1 MATLKKASLRSIHR
15 HSWVSLLVC
24 WMIWILNA
32 YDREI
37 VLRLGPTISKNFDLS
52 ADQWGTV
59 ATVIMLA
66 LALLDI
72 PGSMWSDR
80 YGGGWKRARFQVPL
94 VLGYTAISFLSGFKA
109 LSGNLATFVALRVG
123 VNLGAGWGEPV
134 GVSNTAEWWPVERR
148 GFALG
153 AHHTGYPIG
162 AMLSGLVASFV
173 IGTFGEENWRYV
185 FFFAFVVALPLMIFW
200 ARYSTP
206 QRITELYVDIAAQGM
221 TAPDSAPPSQVKGHA
236 WRTFVATLRNRNIAL
251 TAGSTLLTQVVYMG
265 VNIALPAYLYNIAGL
280 SLAESAGMSVVFTL
294 TGILGQLV
302 WPSLSDIIGRRITLI
317 ICGLWMAVSVGAF
330 YFASTMTLII
340 VVQLLFGL
348 VANAVWP
355 IYYAVACDST
365 EPSAISTANGI
376 ITTAMFIGGG
386 LAPVLMGS
394 LISMG
399 GGWTSLHGYSVC
411 FLVMAGCALGGALLQ
426 LLCQRATPSPALPEF
441 QNNTDAPSG
450 RAGGAP
456 MSLDKRLVP

>member
-1 MATLKKASLRSIHR
+1 MAIVKKASLRQIHR

-37 VLRLGPTISKNFDLS
+37 VLRLGPTISKHFELS
-52 ADQWGTV
+52 AEQWGTL
-59 ATVIMLA
+59 ATLIMLA

-72 PGSMWSDR
+72 PGSIWSDR
-80 YGGGWKRARFQVPL
+80 HGGGWKRARFQVPL

-109 LSGNLATFVALRVG
+109 LSGNLAAFVALRVG

-173 IGTFGEENWRYV
+173 IGTFGEDNWRYV
-185 FFFAFVVALPLMIFW
+185 FFFAFVVAVPLMLFW

-206 QRITELYVDIAAQGM
+206 QRITQLYLDIAAKGM
-221 TAPDSAPPSQVKGHA
+221 TPPDSTPVTQAKGQA
-236 WRTFVATLRNRNIAL
+236 WRTFVATLGNRNIAL
-251 TAGSTLLTQVVYMG
+251 TAGNTLLTQVVYMG
-265 VNIALPAYLYNIAGL
+265 VNIVLPAYLYNITGL

-294 TGILGQLV
+294 TGILGQLI
-302 WPSLSDIIGRRITLI
+302 WPSLSDIIGRRLTLI
-317 ICGLWMAVSVGAF
+317 ICGLWMAASVAAF
-330 YFASTMTLII
+330 YFASTLALVI
-340 VVQLLFGL
+340 VMQLLFGL

-355 IYYAVACDST
+355 IYYAVACDSA
-365 EPSAISTANGI
+365 EPSATSTANGI

-386 LAPVLMGS
+386 MAPLLMGS
-394 LISMG
+394 LIASG
-399 GGWTSLHGYSVC
+399 GGWTSLPGYILC
-411 FLVMAGCALGGALLQ
+411 FFVMAGCALGGVLLQ
-426 LLCQRATPSPALPEF
+426 LFARHAQPPLAQPEF
-441 QNNTDAPSG
+441 
-450 RAGGAP
+450 
-456 MSLDKRLVP
+456 

>member
-355 IYYAVACDST
+355 IYYAVACDSA

-426 LLCQRATPSPALPEF
+426 LFCQRATPSPALPEF
-441 QNNTDAPSG
+441 HNNTDAPSG

>member
-1 MATLKKASLRSIHR
+1 MQNNKKASLGKIHR
-15 HSWVSLLVC
+15 YSWVSLLVC

-37 VLRLGPTISKNFDLS
+37 VLRLGPTISKHFDLS

-59 ATVIMLA
+59 ATVVMLA
-66 LALLDI
+66 LAVLDI
-72 PGSMWSDR
+72 PGSVWSDR

-94 VLGYTAISFLSGFKA
+94 VLGYTALSFLSGFKF
-109 LSGNLATFVALRVG
+109 LSGHLASFIALRVG

-162 AMLSGLVASFV
+162 AMLSGIVASFV
-173 IGTFGEENWRYV
+173 IATFGEENWRYV

-200 ARYSTP
+200 SRYSTAE
-206 QRITELYVDIAAQGM
+206 RITQLYVDIAAKGM
-221 TAPDSAPPSQVKGHA
+221 TAPDSTPSPNVKGQA
-236 WRTFVATLRNRNIAL
+236 WATFKATIANRNIAL
-251 TAGSTLLTQVVYMG
+251 TAGNTMLTQVVYMG
-265 VNIALPAYLYNIAGL
+265 VNIVLPAYLYNILNL

-294 TGILGQLV
+294 TGIIGQLV

-317 ICGLWMAVSVGAF
+317 ICGLWMAASVGAF
-330 YFASTMTLII
+330 YFANTMLIII

-355 IYYAVACDST
+355 IYYAVASDSAQ
-365 EPSAISTANGI
+365 PSATSTANGI

-386 LAPVLMGS
+386 IAPVLMGS
-394 LISMG
+394 LISAG
-399 GGWTSLHGYSVC
+399 GGWTSLGGYTVC
-411 FLVMAGCALGGALLQ
+411 FFVMVGCALGGAFLQ
-426 LLCQRATPSPALPEF
+426 LFSHRPEV
-441 QNNTDAPSG
+441 
-450 RAGGAP
+450 
-456 MSLDKRLVP
+456 LVVEPQV

>member
-355 IYYAVACDST
+355 IYYAVACDSA
-365 EPSAISTANGI
+365 EPSAVSTANGI

-426 LLCQRATPSPALPEF
+426 LFCQRATPSPALPEF

>member
-1 MATLKKASLRSIHR
+1 MAIVKKASLRQIHR

-37 VLRLGPTISKNFDLS
+37 VLRLGPTISKHFELS
-52 ADQWGTV
+52 AEQWGTL
-59 ATVIMLA
+59 ATLIMLA

-72 PGSMWSDR
+72 PGSIWSDR
-80 YGGGWKRARFQVPL
+80 HGGGWKRARFQVPL

-109 LSGNLATFVALRVG
+109 LSGNLAAFVALRVG

-173 IGTFGEENWRYV
+173 IGTFGEDNWRYV
-185 FFFAFVVALPLMIFW
+185 FFFAFVVAVPLMLFW

-206 QRITELYVDIAAQGM
+206 QRITQLYLDIAAKGM
-221 TAPDSAPPSQVKGHA
+221 TPPDSTPVTQAKGQA
-236 WRTFVATLRNRNIAL
+236 WRTFVATLGNRSIAL
-251 TAGSTLLTQVVYMG
+251 TAGNTLLTQVVYMG
-265 VNIALPAYLYNIAGL
+265 VNIVLPAYLYNITGL

-294 TGILGQLV
+294 TGILGQLI
-302 WPSLSDIIGRRITLI
+302 WPSLSDIIGRRLTLI
-317 ICGLWMAVSVGAF
+317 ICGLWMAASVAAF
-330 YFASTMTLII
+330 YFASTLALVI
-340 VVQLLFGL
+340 VMQLLFGL

-355 IYYAVACDST
+355 IYYAVACDSA
-365 EPSAISTANGI
+365 EPSATSTANGI

-386 LAPVLMGS
+386 MAPLLMGS
-394 LISMG
+394 LIASG
-399 GGWTSLHGYSVC
+399 GGWTSLPGYSLC
-411 FLVMAGCALGGALLQ
+411 FFVMAGCALGGVLLQ
-426 LLCQRATPSPALPEF
+426 LFARHAQPPLAQPEF
-441 QNNTDAPSG
+441 
-450 RAGGAP
+450 
-456 MSLDKRLVP
+456 

>member
-1 MATLKKASLRSIHR
+1 MAIVKKASLRQIHR

-37 VLRLGPTISKNFDLS
+37 VLRLGPTISKHFELS
-52 ADQWGTV
+52 AEQWGTL
-59 ATVIMLA
+59 ATLIMLA

-72 PGSMWSDR
+72 PGSIWSDR
-80 YGGGWKRARFQVPL
+80 HGGGWKRARFQVPL

-109 LSGNLATFVALRVG
+109 LSGNLAAFVALRVG

-173 IGTFGEENWRYV
+173 IGTFGEDNWRYV
-185 FFFAFVVALPLMIFW
+185 FFFAFVVAVPLMLFW

-206 QRITELYVDIAAQGM
+206 QRITQLYLDIAAKGM
-221 TAPDSAPPSQVKGHA
+221 TPPDSTPVTQAKGQA
-236 WRTFVATLRNRNIAL
+236 WRTFVATLGNRNIAL
-251 TAGSTLLTQVVYMG
+251 TAGNTLLTQVVYMG
-265 VNIALPAYLYNIAGL
+265 VNIVLPAYLYNITGL

-294 TGILGQLV
+294 TGILGQLI
-302 WPSLSDIIGRRITLI
+302 WPALSDIIGRRLTLI
-317 ICGLWMAVSVGAF
+317 ICGLWMAASVAAF
-330 YFASTMTLII
+330 YFASTLALVI
-340 VVQLLFGL
+340 VMQLLFGL

-355 IYYAVACDST
+355 IYYAVACDSA
-365 EPSAISTANGI
+365 EPSATSTANGI

-386 LAPVLMGS
+386 MAPLLMGS
-394 LISMG
+394 LIASG
-399 GGWTSLHGYSVC
+399 GGWTSLPGYSLC
-411 FLVMAGCALGGALLQ
+411 FFVMAGCALGGVLLQ
-426 LLCQRATPSPALPEF
+426 LFARHAQPPLAQPEF
-441 QNNTDAPSG
+441 
-450 RAGGAP
+450 
-456 MSLDKRLVP
+456 

>member
-355 IYYAVACDST
+355 IYYAVACDSAD
-365 EPSAISTANGI
+365 PSAISTANGI

-450 RAGGAP
+450 RAGG
-456 MSLDKRLVP
+456 R

>member
-123 VNLGAGWGEPV
+123 VNLGACWGEPV

-355 IYYAVACDST
+355 IYYAVACDSA

>member
-236 WRTFVATLRNRNIAL
+236 WRTFVATLRKRNIAL
-251 TAGSTLLTQVVYMG
+251 TGGSTLLSQVVYMG

-355 IYYAVACDST
+355 IYYAVACDSAD
-365 EPSAISTANGI
+365 PSAISTANGI

-426 LLCQRATPSPALPEF
+426 LFCQRATPSPALPKF

>member
-200 ARYSTP
+200 ARYSTA

-355 IYYAVACDST
+355 IYYAVACDSA

-426 LLCQRATPSPALPEF
+426 LFCRRPTPSSALADSH
-441 QNNTDAPSG
+441 NNIDAPSG
-450 RAGGAP
+450 RAGGVP

>member
-200 ARYSTP
+200 ARYSTA

-302 WPSLSDIIGRRITLI
+302 WPLLSDIIGRRITLI

-355 IYYAVACDST
+355 IYYAVACDSA

-426 LLCQRATPSPALPEF
+426 LFCQRATPSPALPEF

>member
-1 MATLKKASLRSIHR
+1 MATIKKASLRSIHR

-37 VLRLGPTISKNFDLS
+37 VLRLGPTISKHFDLS

-59 ATVIMLA
+59 ATVVMLA

-109 LSGNLATFVALRVG
+109 LSGNLATFIALRVG

-162 AMLSGLVASFV
+162 AMLSGIVASFV
-173 IGTFGEENWRYV
+173 ITVFGEDNWRYV

-200 ARYSTP
+200 ARYSTAE
-206 QRITELYVDIAAQGM
+206 RITALYVDIAAKGM
-221 TAPDSAPPSQVKGHA
+221 TPPDNAPASQVKGEA

-251 TAGSTLLTQVVYMG
+251 TAGNTMLTQVVYMG
-265 VNIALPAYLYNIAGL
+265 VNIVLPAYLYNIAGL

-302 WPSLSDIIGRRITLI
+302 WPSLSDIIGRRTTLI
-317 ICGLWMAVSVGAF
+317 ICGLWMAASVGAF
-330 YFASTMTLII
+330 YFANTLTLII

-355 IYYAVACDST
+355 IYYAVACDSA
-365 EPSAISTANGI
+365 EPSATSTANGI

-394 LISMG
+394 LIAMG
-399 GGWTSLHGYSVC
+399 GGWTTLHGYTVC
-411 FLVMAGCALGGALLQ
+411 FFVMAGCALGGALLQ
-426 LLCQRATPSPALPEF
+426 LFSHRPQALVV
-441 QNNTDAPSG
+441 Q
-450 RAGGAP
+450 
-456 MSLDKRLVP
+456 LDS

>member
-200 ARYSTP
+200 ARYSTA

-355 IYYAVACDST
+355 IYYAVACDSA

-426 LLCQRATPSPALPEF
+426 LFCQRATPSAALPEF

>member
-355 IYYAVACDST
+355 IYYAVACDSAD
-365 EPSAISTANGI
+365 PSAISTANGI

-426 LLCQRATPSPALPEF
+426 LFCQRATPSPALPEF

>member
-200 ARYSTP
+200 ARYSTA

-236 WRTFVATLRNRNIAL
+236 WRKFVATLRNRNIAL

-355 IYYAVACDST
+355 IYYAVACDSAD
-365 EPSAISTANGI
+365 PSAISTANGI

-386 LAPVLMGS
+386 LAPVLMGT

-426 LLCQRATPSPALPEF
+426 LFCQRATPSPALPEF